1 MSNCK
6 DGYFLPLGESDRAA
20 CVQSLRGR
28 AQEILSVA
36 DAISAAE
43 VD

>member
-1 MSNCK
+1 MSKNK

-43 VD
+43 VG